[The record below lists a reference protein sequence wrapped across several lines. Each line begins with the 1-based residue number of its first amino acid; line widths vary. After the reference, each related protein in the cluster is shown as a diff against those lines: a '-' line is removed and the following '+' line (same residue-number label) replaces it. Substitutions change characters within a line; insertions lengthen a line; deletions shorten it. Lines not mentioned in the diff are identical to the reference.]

1 MIVTGDTNLFVYAL
15 DMRDAAKHAAAVTL
29 VKALQDDL
37 APVGLQVVGEF
48 YRAIVRRLAFVPW
61 DAAQAARNLLTAHGS
76 FHADQQTTER
86 ALAEAAAGRFSFW
99 DANLLCAAE
108 AAGCTHIL
116 SEDMADGARLGRLE
130 VVRPFGPSGV
140 SDRARTLLAL

>member
-1 MIVTGDTNLFVYAL
+1 MIVTADTNVFLYSNDRRDEGKFEAAL
-15 DMRDAAKHAAAVTL
+15 RIVDGLA
-29 VKALQDDL
+29 DL
-37 APVGLQVVGEF
+37 GGPIGLQVCGEF
-48 YRAIVRRLAFVPW
+48 FNVATRKFRLAPW
-61 DAAQAARNLLTAHGS
+61 VAAQAARNMMTA
-76 FHADQQTTER
+76 FPLFAANATTTER